1 MLVLQNLKV
10 YNVHLKEIKLT
21 KTSLLLTVVIICQ
34 AAGWLATMSFIKSHI
49 CNIFTK
55 DETENKIVKMQKH
68 NFFLTFKICLKLE
81 LSSININFN

>member
-1 MLVLQNLKV
+1 MFILKK
-10 YNVHLKEIKLT
+10 NKTDNRTE
-21 KTSLLLTVVIICQ
+21 TSLLLTVVIIYQ

-68 NFFLTFKICLKLE
+68 IFF
-81 LSSININFN
+81 NI